1 MISLP
6 TDEKIIVFTR
16 RHPITLILKLAFS
29 CAFLLITIVFITLLA
44 SDFTNLN
51 PNFTPFLLILTLFF
65 ILIYFLFSFIY
76 FTNWYL
82 DVWIITTKRIIDIEQ
97 ISFFNSEFS
106 EFMLD
111 KVQDVTIDKK
121 GFLANIFNYG
131 DVQIQTAGMSRYF
144 IFKQVPNPQK
154 IKDYLMLC
162 VQKKT
167 IN

>member
-16 RHPITLILKLAFS
+16 RHPITLILKLALF
-29 CAFLLITIVFITLLA
+29 CAFFLITIVFITLLA
-44 SDFTNLN
+44 FDFNLN
-51 PNFTPFLLILTLFF
+51 PNFTPFLFILILFF

-82 DVWIITTKRIIDIEQ
+82 DVWIITNKRIIDIEQ

-131 DVQIQTAGMSRYF
+131 DVQIQTAGISRYF
-144 IFKQVPNPQK
+144 IFKQVPNPRK
-154 IKDYLMLC
+154 IKDDLMLC
-162 VQKKT
+162 VQKKET
-167 IN
+167 IT